1 MFDNCVTVNDYIEE
15 IFRAGLKESES
26 KVIDGSEINGYY
38 LSVKSCQNSKVKK
51 LNQWQRLIINIKS
64 KSKKVYGETDTE
76 NTFADCMLYAYEALL
91 EILSGENE
99 NFPIESDI
107 KTLTT
112 NVRRLILK
120 FTEQK
125 KENTELYAMVDERD
139 KQIAELQKR
148 LSEAEKKYNALMT
161 AKMLTIADTD
171 IENTRKKV
179 NKLIRTVNQCI
190 TLLSEK
196 Q

>member
-1 MFDNCVTVNDYIEE
+1 M
-15 IFRAGLKESES
+15 LK
-26 KVIDGSEINGYY
+26 
-38 LSVKSCQNSKVKK
+38 
-51 LNQWQRLIINIKS
+51 
-64 KSKKVYGETDTE
+64 
-76 NTFADCMLYAYEALL
+76 A
-91 EILSGENE
+91 
-99 NFPIESDI
+99 ESDI

>member
-1 MFDNCVTVNDYIEE
+1 
-15 IFRAGLKESES
+15 
-26 KVIDGSEINGYY
+26 
-38 LSVKSCQNSKVKK
+38 
-51 LNQWQRLIINIKS
+51 
-64 KSKKVYGETDTE
+64 
-76 NTFADCMLYAYEALL
+76 
-91 EILSGENE
+91 
-99 NFPIESDI
+99 
-107 KTLTT
+107 
-112 NVRRLILK
+112 
-120 FTEQK
+120 
-125 KENTELYAMVDERD
+125 MVDERD

>member
-1 MFDNCVTVNDYIEE
+1 M
-15 IFRAGLKESES
+15 LK
-26 KVIDGSEINGYY
+26 
-38 LSVKSCQNSKVKK
+38 
-51 LNQWQRLIINIKS
+51 
-64 KSKKVYGETDTE
+64 
-76 NTFADCMLYAYEALL
+76 A
-91 EILSGENE
+91 
-99 NFPIESDI
+99 ESDI

-161 AKMLTIADTD
+161 AKMLTIADND

-179 NKLIRTVNQCI
+179 NKLIRTVNQSI

>member
-1 MFDNCVTVNDYIEE
+1 MLK
-15 IFRAGLKESES
+15 AG
-26 KVIDGSEINGYY
+26 
-38 LSVKSCQNSKVKK
+38 
-51 LNQWQRLIINIKS
+51 
-64 KSKKVYGETDTE
+64 
-76 NTFADCMLYAYEALL
+76 
-91 EILSGENE
+91 
-99 NFPIESDI
+99 SDI

>member
-1 MFDNCVTVNDYIEE
+1 M
-15 IFRAGLKESES
+15 LK
-26 KVIDGSEINGYY
+26 
-38 LSVKSCQNSKVKK
+38 
-51 LNQWQRLIINIKS
+51 
-64 KSKKVYGETDTE
+64 
-76 NTFADCMLYAYEALL
+76 A
-91 EILSGENE
+91 
-99 NFPIESDI
+99 ESDI

-148 LSEAEKKYNALMT
+148 LSEAEKTYNALMT
-161 AKMLTIADTD
+161 AKMLTIADND

>member
-1 MFDNCVTVNDYIEE
+1 M
-15 IFRAGLKESES
+15 LK
-26 KVIDGSEINGYY
+26 
-38 LSVKSCQNSKVKK
+38 
-51 LNQWQRLIINIKS
+51 
-64 KSKKVYGETDTE
+64 
-76 NTFADCMLYAYEALL
+76 A
-91 EILSGENE
+91 
-99 NFPIESDI
+99 ESDI

-171 IENTRKKV
+171 IESTRKKV

>member
-1 MFDNCVTVNDYIEE
+1 M
-15 IFRAGLKESES
+15 LK
-26 KVIDGSEINGYY
+26 
-38 LSVKSCQNSKVKK
+38 
-51 LNQWQRLIINIKS
+51 
-64 KSKKVYGETDTE
+64 
-76 NTFADCMLYAYEALL
+76 A
-91 EILSGENE
+91 
-99 NFPIESDI
+99 ESDI

-190 TLLSEK
+190 TLLSEN

>member
-1 MFDNCVTVNDYIEE
+1 M
-15 IFRAGLKESES
+15 LK
-26 KVIDGSEINGYY
+26 
-38 LSVKSCQNSKVKK
+38 
-51 LNQWQRLIINIKS
+51 
-64 KSKKVYGETDTE
+64 
-76 NTFADCMLYAYEALL
+76 A
-91 EILSGENE
+91 
-99 NFPIESDI
+99 ESDI

-161 AKMLTIADTD
+161 AKMLTIADND

>member
-1 MFDNCVTVNDYIEE
+1 M
-15 IFRAGLKESES
+15 LK
-26 KVIDGSEINGYY
+26 
-38 LSVKSCQNSKVKK
+38 
-51 LNQWQRLIINIKS
+51 
-64 KSKKVYGETDTE
+64 
-76 NTFADCMLYAYEALL
+76 A
-91 EILSGENE
+91 
-99 NFPIESDI
+99 ESDI

-112 NVRRLILK
+112 NIRRLILK

>member
-1 MFDNCVTVNDYIEE
+1 M
-15 IFRAGLKESES
+15 LK
-26 KVIDGSEINGYY
+26 
-38 LSVKSCQNSKVKK
+38 
-51 LNQWQRLIINIKS
+51 
-64 KSKKVYGETDTE
+64 
-76 NTFADCMLYAYEALL
+76 A
-91 EILSGENE
+91 
-99 NFPIESDI
+99 ESDI

-112 NVRRLILK
+112 NGRRLILK

>member
-1 MFDNCVTVNDYIEE
+1 MSK
-15 IFRAGLKESES
+15 AES
-26 KVIDGSEINGYY
+26 
-38 LSVKSCQNSKVKK
+38 
-51 LNQWQRLIINIKS
+51 NIK
-64 KSKKVYGETDTE
+64 
-76 NTFADCMLYAYEALL
+76 TF
-91 EILSGENE
+91 
-99 NFPIESDI
+99 
-107 KTLTT
+107 TT
-112 NVRRLILK
+112 QVRRLILK
-120 FTEQK
+120 FSELKQ
-125 KENTELYAMVDERD
+125 ENAELYTMVDERD

-161 AKMLTIADTD
+161 AKMLTIADND